1 MLDIEKCWEQCWSAV
16 QKRDRQQDGR
26 FFYGVVTTGVYCRP
40 SCPSRHALRQNVRFY
55 ETPEEAERDGLRPC
69 LRCHPLEIAGGAEA
83 RQMRELCRYIEEHAA
98 GRLGENAG
106 RLGGDAGWL
115 GGAAGRR
122 GGAAGRLGGA
132 AGRLGG
138 DAGRP
143 GGDAGRLGGD
153 AGRLGG
159 DAGRLGGDGG
169 RRGSDGGPR
178 GGAAGRRGGDAGR
191 LGGDAGRL
199 GGDGGR
205 RGGAAGRRGGD
216 AGRLDGDAGLLD
228 ENAGRLDLAA
238 LAARAG
244 LSRFHLQRRF
254 KAIVGV
260 TPREYGEAC
269 RMRRLKSELRQSQDV
284 TEAVYAAGF
293 GSSSRVYERAD
304 TRLGMTPNQ
313 YRRGGEGM
321 AISYASAPTPV
332 GLMMLA
338 ATDRGLCFLQ
348 FGESEEAL
356 AAALHGEYSAA
367 QIAPM
372 SEARGAEF
380 REWMEALR
388 QHLEGL
394 RPQLDLPLDIRA
406 TAFQVRVWNYL
417 QGIPYGQVRSYAQVA
432 AGIGS
437 PTATRAVARACAS
450 NTVALAIPCHRV
462 IRGSGELGGYR
473 WGLERKQA
481 LLGRERALA
490 ARSA

>member
-1 MLDIEKCWEQCWSAV
+1 
-16 QKRDRQQDGR
+16 
-26 FFYGVVTTGVYCRP
+26 
-40 SCPSRHALRQNVRFY
+40 
-55 ETPEEAERDGLRPC
+55 

-98 GRLGENAG
+98 GRLG
-106 RLGGDAGWL
+106 
-115 GGAAGRR
+115 
-122 GGAAGRLGGA
+122 
-132 AGRLGG
+132 G
-138 DAGRP
+138 DAGRL

-159 DAGRLGGDGG
+159 DAGRLGG
-169 RRGSDGGPR
+169 
-178 GGAAGRRGGDAGR
+178 AAGRLDENAGR
-191 LGGDAGRL
+191 LD
-199 GGDGGR
+199 
-205 RGGAAGRRGGD
+205 GD
-216 AGRLDGDAGLLD
+216 AGRLDGDAGWLD
-228 ENAGRLDLAA
+228 ENAGRLGGDTGRLDLAA

-269 RMRRLKSELRQSQDV
+269 RMRRLKSELRQSKDV

-293 GSSSRVYERAD
+293 SSSSRVYERAD

-332 GLMMLA
+332 GLTMLA

-356 AAALHGEYSAA
+356 AAALHGEYPAA

-388 QHLEGL
+388 QHLEGQ

-406 TAFQVRVWNYL
+406 TAFQMRVWNYL

-473 WGLERKQA
+473 WGLARKQA
-481 LLGRERALA
+481 LLGRERARA